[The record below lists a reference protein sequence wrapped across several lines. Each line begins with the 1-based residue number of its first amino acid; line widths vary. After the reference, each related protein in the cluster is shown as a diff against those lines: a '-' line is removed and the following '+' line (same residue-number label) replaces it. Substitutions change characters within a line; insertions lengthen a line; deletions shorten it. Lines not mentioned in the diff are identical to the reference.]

1 MAERVEVLQS
11 RPDTP
16 VVVLSSVH
24 QHSDRVVG
32 NTHDKEEENE
42 DDAIDHVDAG
52 FSQTKLKINK
62 GDAKIIHLIIIR
74 YGTRILIV

>member
-11 RPDTP
+11 RPDAP

-24 QHSDRVVG
+24 QHSDRVVE

-42 DDAIDHVDAG
+42 DDAIGRVDTG
-52 FSQTKLKINK
+52 FSQTKLQINK
-62 GDAKIIHLIIIR
+62 GDTKIIHCELR
-74 YGTRILIV
+74 H